1 MVKYPTITITM
12 PCFNRAENLEKFLK
26 NITRQTYPRECLE
39 ILIADG
45 CSTDQTVEIAE
56 KYGCTIIQDDTPDL
70 EKRRKMGIEAAKG
83 EFIFIVDDDNFFPNE
98 KLLVNMMDAL
108 LTEGAYA
115 AECVW
120 QFYDPKDYPM
130 NRYCSLYGTY
140 DPATYYLRRND
151 HMSIVDQKWTLGG
164 NVVKENNDYFKIR
177 FQPGEVPTMGGQG
190 FLCEKK
196 YIQGGVV
203 GDAVMHMDICAKLVE
218 EGKNE
223 FIFMKDYFGHDCV
236 TSKKQLVQKLKRNI
250 IRYNAESS
258 QRTMN
263 YDMGIWKMVK
273 LGLVMGTFI
282 IPFKDALTGYIK
294 KPDVAWFLHPVLSFE
309 VACCYTWN
317 TIANVFK
324 KS

>member
-26 NITRQTYPRECLE
+26 NIMRQTYPRECIE

-45 CSTDQTVEIAE
+45 CSTDRTVEIAE

-98 KLLVNMMDAL
+98 KLLVHMMDAL
-108 LTEGAYA
+108 LAEEAYA

-120 QFYDPKDYPM
+120 QFYDQNDYPM

-140 DPATYYLRRND
+140 DPATYYLHRND

-164 NVVKENNDYFKIR
+164 TVVKENNDYFKIR

-190 FLCEKK
+190 FLCKK
-196 YIQGGVV
+196 EYVKKGVMGNV
-203 GDAVMHMDICAKLVE
+203 IMHMDICANLVE

-258 QRTMN
+258 QRAMN

-273 LGLVMGTFI
+273 LGLIMGTFI
-282 IPFKDALTGYIK
+282 IPFKDALIGYIK
-294 KPDVAWFLHPVLSFE
+294 KPDAAWFLHPVLSFE
-309 VACCYTWN
+309 VACCYAWN

-324 KS
+324 KN